1 MIDLFLEKAMTEPAK
16 TSNYSSIIELRRYTL
31 HPNRRDE
38 LIGVF
43 DEHFLEGQEHC
54 GMKIIGQFTDMDDPD
69 AFVWFRGFDDMRARQ
84 KALTAFYDGPVW
96 SEHRHTANA
105 TMVDSDDVLLLHP
118 AYDGSDFELPVSRN
132 ANQKAAPASS
142 IFRIATYKLRAP
154 AETGFLEF
162 YKTELAPILD
172 DSGDRRIALLASE
185 HSENS
190 FTRLPV
196 RLGENVL
203 VSVSRFDSAAEE
215 ADFDRALADRM
226 DFDQARLATWLIAPL
241 VTARLKATAGSL
253 LR

>member
-1 MIDLFLEKAMTEPAK
+1 MNEPAK
-16 TSNYSSIIELRRYTL
+16 TSNYSPIIELRRYTL
-31 HPNRRDE
+31 YPNRRGD

-43 DEHFLEGQEHC
+43 DEHFLEGQERC

-69 AFVWFRGFDDMRARQ
+69 AFIWFRGFDDMRARQ
-84 KALTAFYDGPVW
+84 RALTEFYDGSVW

-105 TMVDSDDVLLLHP
+105 TMMDSDDVLLLHP
-118 AYDGSDFELPVSRN
+118 AYEGSDFALPVSRN
-132 ANQKAAPASS
+132 ANHRATFASS
-142 IFRIATYKLRAP
+142 IFRLATYKLQAP
-154 AETGFLEF
+154 AEKGFLEF
-162 YKTELAPILD
+162 YKTVLAPILD
-172 DSGDRRIALLASE
+172 DAGDRRIALLASE

-215 ADFDRALADRM
+215 ADFDHALADRK
-226 DFDQARLATWLIAPL
+226 DSDQLQTRLTTWLIAPL
-241 VTARLKATAGSL
+241 VTARLKPTAGSL